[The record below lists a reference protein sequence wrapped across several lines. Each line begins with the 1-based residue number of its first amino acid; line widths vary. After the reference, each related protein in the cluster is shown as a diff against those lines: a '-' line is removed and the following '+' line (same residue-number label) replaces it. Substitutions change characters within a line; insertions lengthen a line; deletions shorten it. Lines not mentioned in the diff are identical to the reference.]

1 MRGALQSADTGRILC
16 LMDTFSD
23 IIMRWPSLREF
34 AEDLGVPYVTAQV
47 MKHRDSIAAEHWA
60 AVVDG
65 AKSRKIAGVTL
76 ELLARIKAE
85 RAGKRP
91 LASRS
96 CVLPRPAA

>member
-1 MRGALQSADTGRILC
+1 MN
-16 LMDTFSD
+16 TFAS
-23 IIMRWPSLREF
+23 IIERWPSLHDF
-34 AEDLGVPYVTAQV
+34 AADIGVAYVTAQV

-65 AKSRKIAGVTL
+65 AKNRKIDGVTL

-85 RAGKRP
+85 KAGKRP